1 MVQPISPA
9 MLQGPI
15 PGQSLTQEP
24 QAAPWENPP
33 EMSTIQE
40 VIEYYTEKMLSMET
54 EDAILFALDEGI
66 SVERMAEYVST
77 SGTMNGRHSLDLAF
91 LVDPYV
97 RELIRYVADTAGVS
111 YVTSYSDM
119 QKEGNVPYRQMRQI
133 IKTVCRERPQTV
145 AEAPAPEQQPQ
156 GLMARQP
163 QGEE

>member
-1 MVQPISPA
+1 MSTAISPD

-15 PGQSLTQEP
+15 PGMSLTQEP

-33 EMSTIQE
+33 ELSTIEE
-40 VIEYYTEKMLSMET
+40 VIDYYTEKMLDLDT

-66 SVERMAEYVST
+66 SVEVMAEFVST

-97 RELIRYVADTAGVS
+97 RELIRYVGDTANVS
-111 YVTSYSDM
+111 YVDSYSEM
-119 QKEGNVPYRQMRQI
+119 QKRDNVPYRQMRQI
-133 IKTVCRERPQTV
+133 IKTVFKERPQLV
-145 AEAPAPEQQPQ
+145 AQAPAPEQQPQ

>member
-66 SVERMAEYVST
+66 SVERMAEFVST

-97 RELIRYVADTAGVS
+97 RELIRYVGDTANVS
-111 YVTSYSDM
+111 YVDSYSEM
-119 QKEGNVPYRQMRQI
+119 QKRDNVPYRQMRQI
-133 IKTVCRERPQTV
+133 IKTVFKERPQLV
-145 AEAPAPEQQPQ
+145 AQAPTPEQQPQ